1 MLFAYRAVDAQ
12 GQLINGKIRASDG
25 EKVLQVLRNQGY
37 IAVYL
42 DSARDYRAWLTK
54 ERTWHLVSSAELVH
68 MTRQWA
74 VLLGAGLPLLQALT
88 LLRQQTG
95 SGYLQHILEQISMD
109 VGQGQSLGNSLARH
123 KRVFPLLYINVIK
136 MGELTGR
143 LEPALNY
150 LAAYLSGEQK
160 IRARIRMA
168 MIYPAILAVMAA
180 LVLVFMVNVVLPEF
194 SGILTQEKPEL
205 PWLTSFL
212 ISLAGSG
219 SVFLFLLLLAV
230 AGYGWYRFYLPHYPN
245 WQIRIQRFWFSLPV
259 LGKTFNAVVSARMS
273 KILGLLL
280 RSGADLPASLH
291 HTAEV
296 IGNAAFAALLLR
308 AEQQVKNGESL
319 SVALA
324 DELLLAPFITQLV
337 ATGEESGRLES
348 MLLYLADY
356 YEETGLL
363 QIDMFLALL
372 EPLLIIGA
380 ALAVGSLVL
389 GLLLPLIGSME
400 YMLY

>member
-1 MLFAYRAVDAQ
+1 M
-12 GQLINGKIRASDG
+12 
-25 EKVLQVLRNQGY
+25 
-37 IAVYL
+37 
-42 DSARDYRAWLTK
+42 
-54 ERTWHLVSSAELVH
+54 
-68 MTRQWA
+68 
-74 VLLGAGLPLLQALT
+74 
-88 LLRQQTG
+88 
-95 SGYLQHILEQISMD
+95 
-109 VGQGQSLGNSLARH
+109 
-123 KRVFPLLYINVIK
+123 
-136 MGELTGR
+136 
-143 LEPALNY
+143 
-150 LAAYLSGEQK
+150 
-160 IRARIRMA
+160 
-168 MIYPAILAVMAA
+168 
-180 LVLVFMVNVVLPEF
+180 
-194 SGILTQEKPEL
+194 
-205 PWLTSFL
+205 
-212 ISLAGSG
+212 
-219 SVFLFLLLLAV
+219 
-230 AGYGWYRFYLPHYPN
+230 
-245 WQIRIQRFWFSLPV
+245 
-259 LGKTFNAVVSARMS
+259 
-273 KILGLLL
+273 
-280 RSGADLPASLH
+280 H

>member
-1 MLFAYRAVDAQ
+1 MLFR
-12 GQLINGKIRASDG
+12 S
-25 EKVLQVLRNQGY
+25 
-37 IAVYL
+37 
-42 DSARDYRAWLTK
+42 
-54 ERTWHLVSSAELVH
+54 
-68 MTRQWA
+68 
-74 VLLGAGLPLLQALT
+74 
-88 LLRQQTG
+88 
-95 SGYLQHILEQISMD
+95 
-109 VGQGQSLGNSLARH
+109 
-123 KRVFPLLYINVIK
+123 
-136 MGELTGR
+136 
-143 LEPALNY
+143 
-150 LAAYLSGEQK
+150 
-160 IRARIRMA
+160 
-168 MIYPAILAVMAA
+168 
-180 LVLVFMVNVVLPEF
+180 
-194 SGILTQEKPEL
+194 
-205 PWLTSFL
+205 
-212 ISLAGSG
+212 
-219 SVFLFLLLLAV
+219 
-230 AGYGWYRFYLPHYPN
+230 
-245 WQIRIQRFWFSLPV
+245 IQRFWFSLPV

-291 HTAEV
+291 HTAKV

-389 GLLLPLIGSME
+389 GLLLPLLGSME